1 MSFTPIMN
9 VSSCYFNC
17 CSVSVKSPRKGTA
30 GHRPGCPAKKSKYVR
45 CRDLTEEHIHGIA
58 NRIPECLIR
67 HTEAGGI
74 GAFNCV
80 YEPPCQAW
88 MFPFKFRKVINHI
101 PGIIQVEIFPAHVA
115 DGKIDYEIHQKGTV
129 LFEFHF
135 YKPSL
140 TWYPRTVFPLPI
152 LSLSRTRSYS

>member
-1 MSFTPIMN
+1 MRFSN
-9 VSSCYFNC
+9 VR
-17 CSVSVKSPRKGTA
+17 VKSPPQRNCRTQPRVSG
-30 GHRPGCPAKKSKYVR
+30 KKSKYVR
-45 CRDLTEEHIHGIA
+45 CRGLTEEHIHGIA
-58 NRIPECLIR
+58 NRIPECLI
-67 HTEAGGI
+67 HHSEAGGI

-115 DGKIDYEIHQKGTV
+115 VGKINHKIHKKSTV

-135 YKPSL
+135 SNHPSL
-140 TWYPRTVFPLPI
+140 AICGIGRTGHMK
-152 LSLSRTRSYS
+152 